1 MKKHITQKKE
11 IVINPN
17 NLLWYLFTT
26 MVAIIMKKLDI
37 VFFPYLIVSLLVM
50 SSHFEIVYKKDPI
63 KLKSAIVFITF
74 IGMIYTIIQG

>member
-1 MKKHITQKKE
+1 MKKPITQKKE